1 MGVVISLICPRCEA
15 EYAPGPLFDGCPA
28 CRRAGLGVNLWPR
41 YDEAAVGRT
50 LNRDALAGRAW
61 DMWRYGEL
69 LPVDPGRR
77 VALGEGGTPLTVLP
91 RLAARYDLSRLY
103 LKDETRNATW
113 SFKDRLAAI
122 GVTHAVDVGA
132 AVVLDASTGNQGA
145 ATAAHAA
152 KAGMP
157 AVVFSVGRVP
167 WTMKVFMA
175 AYGAMVLQIDDD
187 HARRRMLEACVREL
201 GWYPICNFSDP
212 PVGGNLYA
220 VEGYKTIAFEIAE
233 QLQWQPPDV
242 IVFPTDY
249 GDAVARVSK
258 GLGELRRL
266 GWIDRLPRLVAAER
280 FGPLSQALASG
291 LDHVPPVPT
300 GPTVA
305 ISIDTDTSTIQ
316 ALDAIR
322 TTKGT
327 AVAVPEAA
335 IITTQLEAARTE
347 GLFVEPSSACALAGA
362 RLLREQGW
370 IGPDETV
377 VAFITSMGLKDPG
390 STRPHVAEPPS
401 IEPTVEATL
410 RALRDVYGF
419 REPTGA

>member
-103 LKDETRNATW
+103 VKDETRNATW

-152 KAGMP
+152 KAGVP

-242 IVFPTDY
+242 IVLPTDY

-266 GWIDRLPRLVAAER
+266 HGWSPRSASDHSARRWRAAWTTSPRCRPVRRWRSRSTPIPARSRPWMRFELPRARPSRCRRPRSSRPSLR
-280 FGPLSQALASG
+280 PPGPKACLSSRRPPARW
-291 LDHVPPVPT
+291 PVP
-300 GPTVA
+300 GCCA
-305 ISIDTDTSTIQ
+305 SRAGSD
-316 ALDAIR
+316 R
-322 TTKGT
+322 TK
-327 AVAVPEAA
+327 
-335 IITTQLEAARTE
+335 QLSR
-347 GLFVEPSSACALAGA
+347 SSH
-362 RLLREQGW
+362 RW
-370 IGPDETV
+370 D
-377 VAFITSMGLKDPG
+377 
-390 STRPHVAEPPS
+390 
-401 IEPTVEATL
+401 
-410 RALRDVYGF
+410 
-419 REPTGA
+419 

>member
-1 MGVVISLICPRCEA
+1 
-15 EYAPGPLFDGCPA
+15 
-28 CRRAGLGVNLWPR
+28 
-41 YDEAAVGRT
+41 
-50 LNRDALAGRAW
+50 
-61 DMWRYGEL
+61 
-69 LPVDPGRR
+69 
-77 VALGEGGTPLTVLP
+77 
-91 RLAARYDLSRLY
+91 
-103 LKDETRNATW
+103 
-113 SFKDRLAAI
+113 
-122 GVTHAVDVGA
+122 
-132 AVVLDASTGNQGA
+132 
-145 ATAAHAA
+145 
-152 KAGMP
+152 
-157 AVVFSVGRVP
+157 
-167 WTMKVFMA
+167 
-175 AYGAMVLQIDDD
+175 
-187 HARRRMLEACVREL
+187 
-201 GWYPICNFSDP
+201 
-212 PVGGNLYA
+212 
-220 VEGYKTIAFEIAE
+220 
-233 QLQWQPPDV
+233 V
-242 IVFPTDY
+242 IVLPTDY